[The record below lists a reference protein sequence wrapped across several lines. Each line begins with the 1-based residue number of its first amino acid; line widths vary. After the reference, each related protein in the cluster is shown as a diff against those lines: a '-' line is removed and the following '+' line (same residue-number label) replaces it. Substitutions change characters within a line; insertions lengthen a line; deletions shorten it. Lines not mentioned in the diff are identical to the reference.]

1 MTVTSNNIPFKEH
14 LDRLLKK
21 LKNSANVK
29 DPDPDDPTLFLR
41 DRTIDAFSQVLDMF
55 TRRLSDI
62 ECYHSKV
69 STIDI
74 NDLFHQD
81 VVTFIFDSSKH
92 PWTEETHHLP
102 GLSFSLTIATDGNP
116 HFELMLNRELYGYRR
131 LWYFLDGAGYEI
143 KDGNDNHINISLL
156 IDDEY
161 SDCGAYL
168 KGITKILVEHLVMPL
183 RDHPL
188 FEDKLS
194 RLEMSN

>member
-1 MTVTSNNIPFKEH
+1 M
-14 LDRLLKK
+14 LLKK
-21 LKNSANVK
+21 LKKSANVN

-81 VVTFIFDSSKH
+81 VVTFIFDRDKH

-102 GLSFSLTIATDGNP
+102 GLSFSLSIATDGNP
-116 HFELMLNRELYGYRR
+116 YFELMLNRELYGYRR

-168 KGITKILVEHLVMPL
+168 KGITKILVEHLVIPL

-194 RLEMSN
+194 RLEMSD

>member
-1 MTVTSNNIPFKEH
+1 MIVS
-14 LDRLLKK
+14 LLKK
-21 LKNSANVK
+21 LKNSANVN

-62 ECYHSKV
+62 ECYHGKV
-69 STIDI
+69 STMNI

-81 VVTFIFDSSKH
+81 VVTFIFDRNKH

-102 GLSFSLTIATDGNP
+102 DLSFSLTIATDGNP

>member
-1 MTVTSNNIPFKEH
+1 MAVTSESISFKEH
-14 LDRLLKK
+14 LDTLLKK
-21 LKNSANVK
+21 LKNSPNVK

-81 VVTFIFDSSKH
+81 VVTFIFDRNKH
-92 PWTEETHHLP
+92 PWTEETHNLP
-102 GLSFSLTIATDGNP
+102 GLSFSLSIATDGNP

-131 LWYFLDGAGYEI
+131 LWYFVDGAGYEI
-143 KDGNDNHINISLL
+143 KDGNDNHINISLG
-156 IDDEY
+156 IYDEY

-168 KGITKILVEHLVMPL
+168 KGITQILVEHLVMPL
-183 RDHPL
+183 RYHPL

>member
-1 MTVTSNNIPFKEH
+1 MAVTSDSISFKEH

-131 LWYFLDGAGYEI
+131 LWHFSDGGGYEI
-143 KDGNDNHINISLL
+143 INGNDNHIDISLL

-168 KGITKILVEHLVMPL
+168 KGITQILVEHLVMSL
-183 RDHPL
+183 RGHPL

>member
-1 MTVTSNNIPFKEH
+1 MTVTSNDISFKEH
-14 LDRLLKK
+14 VDMLLKK
-21 LKNSANVK
+21 LKKSANVE

-55 TRRLSDI
+55 IRRLSDI
-62 ECYHSKV
+62 ECYYSKV

-81 VVTFIFDSSKH
+81 VVTFIFDRDKH

-102 GLSFSLTIATDGNP
+102 DLSFSLSIATDGNP

-131 LWYFLDGAGYEI
+131 LWYFSDGSGYEI

-168 KGITKILVEHLVMPL
+168 KGITRILVEHLVVPL

-194 RLEMSN
+194 RLEMSS

>member
-1 MTVTSNNIPFKEH
+1 MTVTSNDISFKEH
-14 LDRLLKK
+14 VDMLLKK
-21 LKNSANVK
+21 LKKSANVN

-41 DRTIDAFSQVLDMF
+41 DRTIDTFSQVLDMF
-55 TRRLSDI
+55 IRRLSDI

-81 VVTFIFDSSKH
+81 VVTFIFDRDKH

-102 GLSFSLTIATDGNP
+102 GLSFSLSIATDGNP

-131 LWYFLDGAGYEI
+131 LWYFVDGAGYEI
-143 KDGNDNHINISLL
+143 KDGNDNHINISLGVY
-156 IDDEY
+156 DEY

-168 KGITKILVEHLVMPL
+168 KGITQMLVEHLVMPL

>member
-1 MTVTSNNIPFKEH
+1 MAVTSEDISFKEH

-41 DRTIDAFSQVLDMF
+41 DRAIDAFSQVLDMF

-81 VVTFIFDSSKH
+81 VVTFIFDRDKH

-102 GLSFSLTIATDGNP
+102 GISFSLSIVTDGNP

-131 LWYFLDGAGYEI
+131 LWYSLDDAGYEI
-143 KDGNDNHINISLL
+143 KDGNDNHINISLG
-156 IDDEY
+156 IYGEY

-168 KGITKILVEHLVMPL
+168 KGITQMLVEHLVMPL

>member
-1 MTVTSNNIPFKEH
+1 MTVTSNDISFKEH

-29 DPDPDDPTLFLR
+29 YPDPDDPTLFLR

-62 ECYHSKV
+62 ECYHSKL

-81 VVTFIFDSSKH
+81 VITFIFDSSKH
-92 PWTEETHHLP
+92 PWTEETDHLP
-102 GLSFSLTIATDGNP
+102 NLPFSLSIGVDGNP
-116 HFELMLNRELYGYRR
+116 HFELILNRELHGYRR
-131 LWYFLDGAGYEI
+131 LWHFSDGAGYEI
-143 KDGNDNHINISLL
+143 INGNDNHINTRLL

-168 KGITKILVEHLVMPL
+168 KGITKILVEHLVIPL

-194 RLEMSN
+194 KLEMSN

>member
-1 MTVTSNNIPFKEH
+1 MTVTSEDISFKEH

-41 DRTIDAFSQVLDMF
+41 DRAIDAFSQVLDMF

-81 VVTFIFDSSKH
+81 VVTFIFDSYKH

-102 GLSFSLTIATDGNP
+102 DLSFSLTISTDGNP
-116 HFELMLNRELYGYRR
+116 HFELMLNRELHGYRR
-131 LWYFLDGAGYEI
+131 LWHFSDGGGYEI
-143 KDGNDNHINISLL
+143 INGNDNHIDIRLL
-156 IDDEY
+156 IDYEY

-168 KGITKILVEHLVMPL
+168 KGITRILVEHLVIPL
-183 RDHPL
+183 RNHPL

>member
-1 MTVTSNNIPFKEH
+1 MAVTSDVISFKEH
-14 LDRLLKK
+14 LDTLLKK
-21 LKNSANVK
+21 LKRSANVN

-92 PWTEETHHLP
+92 PWTEETCNLP

-116 HFELMLNRELYGYRR
+116 HFELMLNRELYGYHR
-131 LWYFLDGAGYEI
+131 LWCFSDGAGYVI

-194 RLEMSN
+194 RLEMSS

>member
-1 MTVTSNNIPFKEH
+1 MAVTSNSISFKEH

-62 ECYHSKV
+62 ECYHNKV

-81 VVTFIFDSSKH
+81 VVTFIFDSYKH
-92 PWTEETHHLP
+92 PWTEETNHLP
-102 GLSFSLTIATDGNP
+102 DLSFSLSIATDGNP
-116 HFELMLNRELYGYRR
+116 HFELMLNRELHGYRR
-131 LWYFLDGAGYEI
+131 LWHFSDGAGYEI
-143 KDGNDNHINISLL
+143 INGNDNHIDIRLL
-156 IDDEY
+156 IDYEY

-168 KGITKILVEHLVMPL
+168 KGITQILVEHLVIPL

-194 RLEMSN
+194 RLEMSR